1 MQALNKNGIPV
12 QTKEN
17 AEKRRKVKQQA
28 ERMKRMQA
36 LEDKRLGMKR
46 FALINDEAEVE
57 VVVPH
62 FSPIVDVLKKEGW
75 REINA

>member
-1 MQALNKNGIPV
+1 MQTLNKNGIPV

-17 AEKRRKVKQQA
+17 AEKHRKLKRQT
-28 ERMKRMQA
+28 ERIKRMQA
-36 LEDKRLGMKR
+36 LEDKKLGMKR

-62 FSPIVDVLKKEGW
+62 FSPIVELLKGDGW
-75 REINA
+75 REIV